1 MNPISASCGS
11 ASRGGILRTMAI
23 NKTAPIANRKKI
35 RVTGDTSRKAALV
48 ATNEI
53 PQKITA
59 SSAPTRGGMR
69 DIETTV
75 YVLAALTVVAHLVC
89 IHQYGYFRDE
99 LYYLACG
106 EHLDWG
112 YVDQPP
118 LIGLIAWLIRHTLG
132 TSLFAIRILPALA
145 NGVLVVMT
153 GAIAQRFGASRF
165 AQALAALCTMIAPLY
180 LALGHFL
187 SMNIFEP
194 LIWMGC
200 VLAYLSRRWMLFG
213 VIAGIGLENK
223 HAILFFGLAFVIGL
237 LFSEDR
243 RELLKPWIWIGGVI
257 ALAIF
262 LPNLIW
268 EIRHH
273 FPTLELLNNI
283 AHSHKNAPVTPLSF
297 FTGQIV
303 LMHPLNLPIW
313 IAGLVWLLMQPR
325 FRALGVTFIALFIEF
340 VVMKG
345 KVYYIG
351 PIYPMLFAAGAI
363 VVDRALAP
371 RWRPAVAG
379 ALVTGGVLI
388 APMALPILPVETFIR
403 YQQRLHLEPPRTES
417 MRLAALPQQYAD
429 MFGWPEMVAVV
440 ARAYNN
446 LSPADRAKCAIFGQ
460 NYGQAGAVDL
470 FGPQYG
476 LPKAISAHQ
485 NYYYWGPRNYTG
497 EVMLV
502 MNDRR
507 EVLEKIFEHVEQ
519 VGVVHHPY
527 AIPYEN
533 DKPLHLCRGLKM
545 PMRELWPKIKKWI

>member
-1 MNPISASCGS
+1 VDN
-11 ASRGGILRTMAI
+11 
-23 NKTAPIANRKKI
+23 N
-35 RVTGDTSRKAALV
+35 
-48 ATNEI
+48 
-53 PQKITA
+53 
-59 SSAPTRGGMR
+59 
-69 DIETTV
+69 ETTRITPAV
-75 YVLAALTVVAHLVC
+75 WVLAAVTVLLHVVV
-89 IHQYGYFRDE
+89 INQYGYFRDE

-132 TSLFAIRILPALA
+132 TSLFAIRILPAIA
-145 NGVLVVMT
+145 NGALVVLT
-153 GAIAQRFGASRF
+153 GAIARKFGASKF
-165 AQALAALCTMIAPLY
+165 AQSIAALCTMIAPLY

-187 SMNIFEP
+187 SMNVFEP
-194 LIWMGC
+194 LLWMGC
-200 VLAYLSRRWMLFG
+200 VYAYLSRRWIWFG
-213 VIAGIGLENK
+213 VLAGIGLENK
-223 HAILFFGLAFVIGL
+223 HSMLFFGLAFVIGL
-237 LFSEDR
+237 LFSDDR
-243 RELLKPWIWIGGVI
+243 RELLRWPIWIGGLV
-257 ALAIF
+257 AFAIF

-268 EIRHH
+268 EVQHH
-273 FPTLELLNNI
+273 FATFELLNNI

-325 FRALGVTFIALFIEF
+325 FRALGVAFIALFIEF

-351 PIYPMLFAAGAI
+351 PAYPMLFAAGAI

-371 RWRPAVAG
+371 RWRPAVVG
-379 ALVTGGVLI
+379 ALVTGGALI

-403 YQQRLHLEPPRTES
+403 YQERLHLAPPRTES
-417 MRLAALPQQYAD
+417 MKLGVLPQQYAD

-440 ARAYNN
+440 ARAYNS

-460 NYGQAGAVDL
+460 NYGQAGAIDL
-470 FGPQYG
+470 FGSQYG

-502 MNDRR
+502 MDDRR
-507 EVLEKIFEHVEQ
+507 EVLETLFDHVEQ
-519 VGVVHHPY
+519 VGIVHHPY
-527 AIPYEN
+527 AMPYEN

-545 PMRELWPKIKKWI
+545 PITQLWPKIKKWM